1 MRVLSLSLVATL
13 ALAPQA
19 NASEPT
25 ELANAEQLEA
35 AGAFASAGA
44 AWEELTQRGEHDSQ
58 ILAAYRAQKAYR
70 AATDQE
76 PGMLCRAHA
85 VVVSAL
91 TRDDLDG
98 DQRADFEGFRSEI
111 EASAELSELCDVGD
125 PPFLPVGETE
135 SPDAGVVAPDLAP
148 VETRAEPTHPRHPR
162 HPRRLQIA
170 GAVLVST
177 GAGLLGLAS
186 YGVVE
191 DYRAAKEILTFIPKN
206 ASVGLTEAEIGEL
219 RSAQRRAEV
228 GSKIAI
234 GAGVG
239 AAVVVLTGAVL
250 LGVGSRRARRRSDS
264 ELPLTTS
271 LTPDV
276 GRDYGGLALRGRF

>member
-1 MRVLSLSLVATL
+1 
-13 ALAPQA
+13 
-19 NASEPT
+19 
-25 ELANAEQLEA
+25 
-35 AGAFASAGA
+35 
-44 AWEELTQRGEHDSQ
+44 
-58 ILAAYRAQKAYR
+58 
-70 AATDQE
+70 
-76 PGMLCRAHA
+76 MLCRAHA

-111 EASAELSELCDVGD
+111 EASAELSELCGAGD

-135 SPDAGVVAPDLAP
+135 SPDPGVVASDLAL
-148 VETRAEPTHPRHPR
+148 VETRAEPTHLR

-250 LGVGSRRARRRSDS
+250 LGVGTRRARRRSDS

>member
-13 ALAPQA
+13 ALVSQA

-25 ELANAEQLEA
+25 EPAEAEELEA
-35 AGAFASAGA
+35 AGAFARAGA
-44 AWEELTQRGEHDSQ
+44 AWEGLTQRGEHDSQ

-70 AATDQE
+70 AATDQD
-76 PGMLCRAHA
+76 PVMLCRAHA

-111 EASAELSELCDVGD
+111 EASAELSELCDAGD

-135 SPDAGVVAPDLAP
+135 SPDPDVVAPELAP
-148 VETRAEPTHPRHPR
+148 VETSAEPTHPRHPR

-239 AAVVVLTGAVL
+239 AAVAVLMGAVL
-250 LGVGSRRARRRSDS
+250 IGVGTRRARRRSDS
-264 ELPLTTS
+264 ELPHTS

>member
-1 MRVLSLSLVATL
+1 
-13 ALAPQA
+13 
-19 NASEPT
+19 
-25 ELANAEQLEA
+25 
-35 AGAFASAGA
+35 
-44 AWEELTQRGEHDSQ
+44 
-58 ILAAYRAQKAYR
+58 
-70 AATDQE
+70 
-76 PGMLCRAHA
+76 MLCRAHA

-111 EASAELSELCDVGD
+111 EASAELSELCHAGD

-135 SPDAGVVAPDLAP
+135 SPSPRESGRLGRGPGIAAPEGLAP
-148 VETRAEPTHPRHPR
+148 VEPR

-250 LGVGSRRARRRSDS
+250 LGVGTRRARRRSDS